1 MPKTLIQRFTHGNFV
16 DLPTF
21 SAEADFFVG
30 DPVRQRELIALTET
44 QIELARK
51 ATTALRDSTS
61 EVASVIREEL
71 DRQTAAISDVVR
83 QGADRVVSA
92 VDDLA
97 DRVSAELVDVRWQ
110 LVQLGSTSEQV
121 LQVLKRPL
129 STEAQDYLRQGIRN
143 LVNDKLE
150 PAEERFLKALE
161 LDNTDY
167 QILMNLAAV
176 GLRKGNAQQVTAYLQ
191 DALTLPANLDKS
203 ARAEALW
210 YLARLH
216 YAEFNYRSAASI
228 AKESLALVSRPRRV
242 FQYGVYL
249 VLAGDAGQGF
259 SMVESAI
266 RSDPRLFG
274 LAAISSDLVTSGDS
288 LEGLLSSL
296 ARESI
301 AKLRAQY
308 DELLLQAP
316 ALISL
321 PFIDNEAVSE
331 AFARQMEGLA
341 RVLIQSAYTELQ
353 TALAHASELRHVLP
367 RYTRL
372 SNAEGELRVMA
383 EQNRLATSRLAAA
396 EKALGISSNV
406 TIYAI
411 LGVLGA
417 LVGVFFATI
426 VSAEVFRSEI
436 ISDGFLCMGLFGIP
450 LFVIVWIVSHKRRGT
465 LLEGEAKEA
474 GEVADTTKALLAS
487 ATSQRDLAA
496 SVATIP
502 TWPLT
507 DRWSVRSDTTEIVR
521 HVR

>member
-1 MPKTLIQRFTHGNFV
+1 MPNTLIQRFTHGNFV

-21 SAEADFFVG
+21 SPEADFFVG
-30 DPVRQRELIALTET
+30 GPTRQRELIALTET
-44 QIELARK
+44 QIELTRR

-83 QGADRVVSA
+83 QGADWVVSA

-97 DRVSAELVDVRWQ
+97 DRVSAELVEIRWQ
-110 LVQLGSTSEQV
+110 LVQLRSTSEQI

-129 STEAQDYLRQGIRN
+129 STQAQEYLQQGIRN

-167 QILMNLAAV
+167 QILMNLATV
-176 GLRKGNAQQVTAYLQ
+176 ELRKGNAQKVAAYLQ

-210 YLARLH
+210 SLARLH
-216 YAEFNYRSAASI
+216 YAESNYRSAASV
-228 AKESLALVSRPRRV
+228 AKESLALVSKPRRV

-259 SMVESAI
+259 STVESAI
-266 RSDPRLFG
+266 RSDPQLFG
-274 LAAISSDLVTSGDS
+274 LAAISSDLASS
-288 LEGLLSSL
+288 RARLEALLSSL
-296 ARESI
+296 AGESI

-316 ALISL
+316 ALLSL
-321 PFIDNEAVSE
+321 PFIDNEGVSE
-331 AFARQMEGLA
+331 VFARQLEGLA
-341 RVLIQSAYTELQ
+341 RVLIQSGYTELQ

-367 RYTRL
+367 RYTRF
-372 SNAEGELRVMA
+372 SNAERELRTLA
-383 EQNRLATSRLAAA
+383 EQNRRASRLAAA
-396 EKALGISSNV
+396 EKALRISPNV

-417 LVGVFFATI
+417 SVGVFYAAI
-426 VSAEVFRSEI
+426 LSSERSEML
-436 ISDGFLCMGLFGIP
+436 STGFMFLGLFGIP
-450 LFVIVWIVSHKRRGT
+450 LFVIVWIGSRKRRGT
-465 LLEGEAKEA
+465 LLEGETKEA
-474 GEVADTTKALLAS
+474 REVAGTTKDLFAS
-487 ATSQRDLAA
+487 AARA
-496 SVATIP
+496 ATIP
-502 TWPLT
+502 A
-507 DRWSVRSDTTEIVR
+507 
-521 HVR
+521 